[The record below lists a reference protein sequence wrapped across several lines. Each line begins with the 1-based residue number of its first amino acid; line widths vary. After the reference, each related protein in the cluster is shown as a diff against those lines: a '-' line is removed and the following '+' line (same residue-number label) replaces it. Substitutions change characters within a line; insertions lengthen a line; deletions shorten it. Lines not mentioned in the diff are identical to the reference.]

1 MVPELPRQPTDL
13 WVQHHLLL
21 RLPMAL
27 EAAAELL
34 RMGPEAL
41 PVAAVSLAVLGSQV
55 LSEI

>member
-1 MVPELPRQPTDL
+1 
-13 WVQHHLLL
+13 
-21 RLPMAL
+21 MAL